1 MDQPEEFAGEYWE
14 SFANRLSHLRDIN
27 AAFAKHWS
35 DWTMVE
41 GCREAQRRGI
51 VATPML
57 SPADILI
64 DEHFASRG
72 AMDIEGFGEQ
82 RVDLFVAEGLLA
94 DVADVFS
101 LDYDRIATFEGFGEV
116 SVANLRAAVDEARS
130 QPLGRLLFGLRIPH
144 VGTTVADLVA
154 RSFGDL
160 DGLLAATVEDLEAV
174 EGLGPVIA
182 ASVHDWLREERN
194 RDLLERLRTAGLH
207 LEAADAAGDDVPQVL
222 EGMAVVVTGTLA
234 GMGRDD
240 ARAAITAR
248 GGTSPGSV
256 SKKTT
261 ALVAG
266 ENAGSK
272 LAKAADLGIPVLD
285 EAAFEV
291 LLATGQ
297 LPG

>member
-1 MDQPEEFAGEYWE
+1 MVSRPTRMTPPVECVRLFDAAAGLDGVIAIH
-14 SFANRLSHLRDIN
+14 STALGPG
-27 AAFAKHWS
+27 AG
-35 DWTMVE
+35 
-41 GCREAQRRGI
+41 GCRLWHYDDVDGA
-51 VATPML
+51 L
-57 SPADILI
+57 ADAL
-64 DEHFASRG
+64 R
-72 AMDIEGFGEQ
+72 
-82 RVDLFVAEGLLA
+82 LAEGMSYKNALA
-94 DVADVFS
+94 GLPFGGAKAVLRRPAGSF
-101 LDYDRIATFEGFGEV
+101 DRTALFRAFG
-116 SVANLRAAVDEARS
+116 RAVEA
-130 QPLGRLLFGLRIPH
+130 LGGLYVTAED

-182 ASVHDWLREERN
+182 ASVHDWLSEERN

>member
-1 MDQPEEFAGEYWE
+1 M
-14 SFANRLSHLRDIN
+14 
-27 AAFAKHWS
+27 
-35 DWTMVE
+35 
-41 GCREAQRRGI
+41 
-51 VATPML
+51 
-57 SPADILI
+57 
-64 DEHFASRG
+64 
-72 AMDIEGFGEQ
+72 
-82 RVDLFVAEGLLA
+82 
-94 DVADVFS
+94 
-101 LDYDRIATFEGFGEV
+101 
-116 SVANLRAAVDEARS
+116 
-130 QPLGRLLFGLRIPH
+130 
-144 VGTTVADLVA
+144 
-154 RSFGDL
+154 
-160 DGLLAATVEDLEAV
+160 
-174 EGLGPVIA
+174 
-182 ASVHDWLREERN
+182 
-194 RDLLERLRTAGLH
+194 
-207 LEAADAAGDDVPQVL
+207 PQVL

-272 LAKAADLGIPVLD
+272 LAKAEELGIPVLD